1 MRHLLN
7 RQIIAWACYDWANS
21 AFATVVMAGFF
32 PLFFK
37 QYWSSDIP
45 VTESTFHLSI
55 ANSLSGVLIV
65 MLAPVLGAIADAG
78 QVRKKLLFVF
88 AAFGVLMTAGLYG
101 VAQGQWLWA
110 LICFV
115 LATIGFMGSV
125 VFYDSLILSV
135 AKEEEL
141 DVVSAFGFAMGYL
154 GGGLLFAFDVAMTLW
169 PEVFGLADAAEAV
182 RISFLS
188 VAIWWAL
195 FSIPLFIWVPEK
207 QTSTDKSARTIN
219 KVQVVWQGLYQLR
232 NTFHEIRKL
241 RVVFLFLLAYWLY
254 IDGVDTII
262 RMAVDYGM
270 SIGLDSE
277 GLIIALLITQF
288 VGFPAAIGFGFLGK
302 YYGAKRGILLALGIY
317 MLVTLGAFF
326 MDSSRDFYILAVA
339 IGLVQG
345 GVQSLSRSFY
355 ARIIPAAKAAEFFGF
370 YNMMGKFAAVLG
382 PIMMGTVGLLTGSP
396 RIGILSV
403 GLLFILGGVLLF
415 FVDEEEGQR
424 VAREL

>member
-1 MRHLLN
+1 MRHILN

-45 VTESTFHLSI
+45 VTESTFHLSV
-55 ANSLSGVLIV
+55 ANSLAGLLIVLI
-65 MLAPVLGAIADAG
+65 APVLGAIADAG
-78 QVRKKLLFVF
+78 GLRKRLLFVF
-88 AAFGVLMTAGLYG
+88 AVVGVVMTAGLYG
-101 VAQGQWLWA
+101 VAQGQWLLA
-110 LICFV
+110 LVCFV
-115 LATIGFMGSV
+115 FAVLGFMGSV
-125 VFYDSLILSV
+125 VFYDSLILNV
-135 AKEEEL
+135 TNNDDL
-141 DVVSAFGFAMGYL
+141 DLVSAFGFSMGYL
-154 GGGLLFAFDVAMTLW
+154 GGGVLFAFDVAMTLW
-169 PEVFGLADAAEAV
+169 PEVFGFTDAAEAV
-182 RISFLS
+182 RVSFLS
-188 VAIWWAL
+188 VAVWWAL
-195 FSIPLFIWVPEK
+195 FSIPLFLWVPEK
-207 QTSTDKSARTIN
+207 QGNSGENTGA
-219 KVQVVWQGLYQLR
+219 VVRQGIRQLF
-232 NTFHEIRKL
+232 NTFQEVRKL

-288 VGFPAAIGFGFLGK
+288 VGFPAAIGFGFIGK
-302 YYGAKRGILLALGIY
+302 YYGAKRGILLALGVY

-326 MDSSRDFYILAVA
+326 MDSSVEFYILAIA

-355 ARIIPAAKAAEFFGF
+355 ARIIPADKSAEFFGF
-370 YNMMGKFAAVLG
+370 YNMMGKFAALLG

-403 GLLFILGGVLLF
+403 GLLFIFGALLLLF
-415 FVDEEEGQR
+415 VNEEEGRR
-424 VAREL
+424 VAQEL